1 MSEKSLLNTPLLN
14 WNGILKKE
22 ISQNEVMNIIMP
34 MFVESI
40 HTNPL
45 FKKYFIVFE
54 QTNKINTMCILSS
67 HVVKN
72 ILENHNTHEGF

>member
-1 MSEKSLLNTPLLN
+1 
-14 WNGILKKE
+14 
-22 ISQNEVMNIIMP
+22 MNIIMP